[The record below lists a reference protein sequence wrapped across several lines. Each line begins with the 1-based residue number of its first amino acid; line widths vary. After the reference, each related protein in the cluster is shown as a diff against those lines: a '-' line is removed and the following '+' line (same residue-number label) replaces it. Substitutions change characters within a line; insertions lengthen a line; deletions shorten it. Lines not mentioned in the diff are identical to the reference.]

1 MAIVLQKDM
10 RKADTVYGRVFS
22 QGRYLGDFVCD
33 LGFLPNSNF
42 SGGVYSLLN
51 SMYSDDAID
60 VLDTTGRTV
69 ATLTHRKSSSSKLCI
84 LVGSDGLTFR
94 PCKSS
99 FEAIKERFELGESV
113 LVIREPLVMRA

>member
-1 MAIVLQKDM
+1 MAIVLQNDM

-22 QGRYLGDFVCD
+22 QGRYLGDFSCD
-33 LGFLPNSNF
+33 LGCVPSQLF
-42 SGGVYSLLN
+42 SSGIYSLIC

-60 VLDTTGRTV
+60 VLDTTGRTI

-84 LVGSDGLTFR
+84 LVGLDGLTFR

-99 FEAIKERFELGESV
+99 FEAIKDRFELGESV